1 MHVEPEAEYTDA
13 ACVPY
18 TASALAIGEESI
30 YAAFGVDLS
39 RSGRGEEWLAIRH
52 PRSPPAV
59 SEVQHWTSREFIAHG
74 RESVSKQQLRD

>member
-30 YAAFGVDLS
+30 YVRCAADLS
-39 RSGRGEEWLAIRH
+39 QVGNGEH
-52 PRSPPAV
+52 P
-59 SEVQHWTSREFIAHG
+59 W
-74 RESVSKQQLRD
+74 

>member
-30 YAAFGVDLS
+30 YVRCAAGLS
-39 RSGRGEEWLAIRH
+39 RSGRGEDPLFT
-52 PRSPPAV
+52 SPVPG
-59 SEVQHWTSREFIAHG
+59 EVDAEG
-74 RESVSKQQLRD
+74 GG

>member
-30 YAAFGVDLS
+30 YAAFGVDPS
-39 RSGRGEEWLAIRH
+39 RSGRGEDT
-52 PRSPPAV
+52 PPLRR
-59 SEVQHWTSREFIAHG
+59 TRRRTGSRRGFGYNG
-74 RESVSKQQLRD
+74 RTPSR

>member
-39 RSGRGEEWLAIRH
+39 QDGRGEGSKSHTDAPQPLPVH
-52 PRSPPAV
+52 G
-59 SEVQHWTSREFIAHG
+59 IAAHHAARAAG
-74 RESVSKQQLRD
+74 ILPG

>member
-30 YAAFGVDLS
+30 YARCAVGLS
-39 RSGRGEEWLAIRH
+39 WGGIGDEAGRSSRRKNELALHGRG
-52 PRSPPAV
+52 
-59 SEVQHWTSREFIAHG
+59 
-74 RESVSKQQLRD
+74 LRVE

>member
-30 YAAFGVDLS
+30 YAAARAASPGA
-39 RSGRGEEWLAIRH
+39 EEVNI
-52 PRSPPAV
+52 
-59 SEVQHWTSREFIAHG
+59 
-74 RESVSKQQLRD
+74 